1 MNRGLSAEQLGGL
14 LDERHLATLATVRAD
29 GSIMLSPIWYIWE
42 DGGFT
47 LGVAAGDGKL
57 KHIAREP
64 RVTIVV
70 ADEAFPYRGFE
81 LRGVARMLDV
91 PVRSRDPADRE
102 PLRRRGRIRLLRR
115 RPGRDR
121 RADRARRHAR
131 LGLRRRPR
139 RHGRAV
145 AIVTA
150 FADAVEAFLAETFRL
165 HPVFATG
172 IGEHAHDARWPDLT
186 PAGRAERLA
195 DDRALAGDVRAP

>member
-47 LGVAAGDGKL
+47 LGMAAGDGKL

-91 PVRSRDPADRE
+91 PYGPRSGGSRAATSARPHPTTTTTTGAGPSCGSSPATRAAGTS
-102 PLRRRGRIRLLRR
+102 PTTS
-115 RPGRDR
+115 PTWACCRDR
-121 RADRARRHAR
+121 DR
-131 LGLRRRPR
+131 LR
-139 RHGRAV
+139 
-145 AIVTA
+145 
-150 FADAVEAFLAETFRL
+150 
-165 HPVFATG
+165 
-172 IGEHAHDARWPDLT
+172 
-186 PAGRAERLA
+186 
-195 DDRALAGDVRAP
+195 